1 MKQSFSI
8 RENDTADKT
17 VSFKKKS
24 RERMI
29 TLLTLTSSEESS
41 DEIEQPVLLGGY

>member
-1 MKQSFSI
+1 
-8 RENDTADKT
+8 
-17 VSFKKKS
+17 
-24 RERMI
+24 MI